1 MTPELPKNVSSKHTP
16 YLASSSPLSTV
27 PPSDLFDTMFPI
39 EEEIDNDTGDDEL
52 DRGMEIDDETGDTRA
67 NRQSMDRHSR
77 TRRNLQTVVDALH
90 SVGWRLD
97 HFLNAWIQDAPG
109 GRDLTLT
116 HRLYV
121 TPDHRKKALREAMT
135 PTLLNSIFLGPVL
148 IPHGPNIAKEFDAL
162 ISTPYFGSFDH
173 TADLDAIDFD
183 AAFQTVETAA
193 PTWYRIL
200 VHVLSNSRASRDSYA
215 FSPDLRKRIYVITSM
230 VCHSRAK
237 KRSNQFPS
245 MLDAYLIGSGVKRH
259 VIETLAGFGLC
270 HGYKHGNRL
279 MAKVAQHEK
288 V

>member
-1 MTPELPKNVSSKHTP
+1 MS
-16 YLASSSPLSTV
+16 
-27 PPSDLFDTMFPI
+27 PI
-39 EEEIDNDTGDDEL
+39 EEDIENDTDDDGWDEEMEIDNETRETDVYNQQR
-52 DRGMEIDDETGDTRA
+52 DRKYD
-67 NRQSMDRHSR
+67 HV
-77 TRRNLQTVVDALH
+77 RRKLQTVTDTLS
-90 SVGWRLD
+90 SVKWSLD
-97 HFLNAWIQDAPG
+97 RFLRAWVQVPPRG
-109 GRDLTLT
+109 QNLTLT
-116 HRLYV
+116 NHKYGTPSHR
-121 TPDHRKKALREAMT
+121 RKALSEALK
-135 PTLLNSIFLGPVL
+135 PLLSNTIEQPVL
-148 IPHGPNIAKEFDAL
+148 LHDSTLTKEFEAL
-162 ISTPYFGSFDH
+162 IHTHHFGCFDH

-183 AAFQTVETAA
+183 AAFQTVETVA